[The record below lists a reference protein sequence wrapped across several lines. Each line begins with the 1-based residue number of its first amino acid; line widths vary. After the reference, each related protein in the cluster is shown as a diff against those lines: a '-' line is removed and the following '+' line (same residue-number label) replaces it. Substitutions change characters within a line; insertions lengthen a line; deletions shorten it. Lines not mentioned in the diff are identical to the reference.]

1 MMRGCDVTVFTEQG
15 VAGSSERPAD
25 ILVKGFQARPL
36 YIDTTVYSR
45 HLYSAEPLDAVF
57 AAKLAYHK
65 PLCAQEGWTA
75 KICAADVCGFIH
87 PTMIPVLLT
96 MAKRVAAKRFLEN
109 HKLEQKAVWAAIS
122 AAVVS
127 RSSTQMMRNAATED
141 VNDDEEGAL
150 CNPNPLPGLSE
161 APLSVTDNMY
171 EDSNSE
177 CPMEINGD
185 DKALE
190 VLANHCGA
198 KAVEAM
204 PAMDEDAGEPPHT
217 AKSVFVHNPNG
228 QSDEPQVH
236 QPSQRQLEAVAWLR
250 QRLGQESGAGTTE
263 L

>member
-1 MMRGCDVTVFTEQG
+1 MRGCDVTVFTEQG

-36 YIDTTVYSR
+36 DIDTTVYSR

-65 PLCAQEGWTA
+65 PRCAQEGWTA

-87 PTMIPVLLT
+87 LTMIPVLLT

-127 RSSTQMMRNAATED
+127 RASTQLMRDAAPDDVSED
-141 VNDDEEGAL
+141 EGGAL
-150 CNPNPLPGLSE
+150 GHTNPLPGLSE

-190 VLANHCGA
+190 VLADHCGD

-204 PAMDEDAGEPPHT
+204 PAMEEDAEEPPHP
-217 AKSVFVHNPNG
+217 ADSVFVHKHDG
-228 QSDEPQVH
+228 
-236 QPSQRQLEAVAWLR
+236 
-250 QRLGQESGAGTTE
+250 
-263 L
+263 